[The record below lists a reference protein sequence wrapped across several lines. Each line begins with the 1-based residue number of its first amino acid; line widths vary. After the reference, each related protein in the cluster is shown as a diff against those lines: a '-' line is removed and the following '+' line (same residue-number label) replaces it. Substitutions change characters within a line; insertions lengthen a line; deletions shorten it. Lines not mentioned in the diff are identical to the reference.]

1 MGYKGA
7 MRFQTGVIVGLVLGY
22 YFGAKAGPERY
33 EQIERY
39 LEQLRSSGA
48 VQQLVGRLGELAET
62 GVSRSRLAVEG
73 VPYRH
78 ATLPVPGSY
87 DYEAD
92 PTLN

>member
-1 MGYKGA
+1 MGYKGP
-7 MRFQTGVIVGLVLGY
+7 MRFQTGVIAGFVLGY
-22 YFGAKAGPERY
+22 YFGAKAGHERY

-48 VQQLVGRLGELAET
+48 VQQLVGRLGEV
-62 GVSRSRLAVEG
+62 GVTRGRFAVEA
-73 VPYRH
+73 VPYRR
-78 ATLPVPGSY
+78 APRRVPGYY